1 MTLTKKL
8 TGEMHHTVN
17 ALKYLNIFDSNQQTL
32 YYPIIML
39 KKHYPA

>member
-32 YYPIIML
+32 NDYIIRL
-39 KKHYPA
+39 LC